1 MAAGLPVVVSRVGGS
16 EELVQHGVTGLLV
29 PSEDSAALSAAFL
42 RYLRNPEE
50 AKQMARS
57 GREFVTRHF
66 SFDRLV
72 HEVDELYTALL
83 AKGGRNS

>member
-1 MAAGLPVVVSRVGGS
+1 
-16 EELVQHGVTGLLV
+16 
-29 PSEDSAALSAAFL
+29 
-42 RYLRNPEE
+42 
-50 AKQMARS
+50 MARS

-66 SFDRLV
+66 RFDRLV